1 MHQQQADIDLAYE
14 VQRILNIDPR
24 SHSTVLDLPPGAP
37 LTQAQ
42 TKYRQLMRVLHPD
55 KRTQMGEHLAGGS
68 DACAEAVRRVQQA
81 MEALKVADPYR
92 TFTRPGQTTSAAA
105 PAAASVP
112 PGAARR
118 PPPAATAAGARET
131 QTTLRPLPE
140 EWGDPT
146 LYTIKEGEHWCR
158 LCSRYA
164 SDDHVKG
171 KRHKTRAK
179 DPEWWMRGFYNCS
192 NASSSNG
199 APPPPPQAGDEE
211 PIGPRDESE
220 ARPKLVPPPP
230 GSPPSGMCEPLP
242 PPDGVLCCEMV
253 WLE

>member
-131 QTTLRPLPE
+131 QTIKE

-146 LYTIKEGEHWCR
+146 LYTIKGGEYW
-158 LCSRYA
+158 
-164 SDDHVKG
+164 
-171 KRHKTRAK
+171 
-179 DPEWWMRGFYNCS
+179 
-192 NASSSNG
+192 
-199 APPPPPQAGDEE
+199 
-211 PIGPRDESE
+211 
-220 ARPKLVPPPP
+220 
-230 GSPPSGMCEPLP
+230 
-242 PPDGVLCCEMV
+242 
-253 WLE
+253 